1 MDGIGLLVRDLDA
14 ELLLYRHNNL
24 DGIQAVQTKVVGE
37 VGSGLDLYGIMSVK
51 SLLKKKK
58 ISP

>member
-1 MDGIGLLVRDLDA
+1 MNGIGLLVRDLDA

-37 VGSGLDLYGIMSVK
+37 VGSGLDLYGIMSV
-51 SLLKKKK
+51 
-58 ISP
+58 